1 VCGQAEAALCEGVGS
16 GKKEQDMDKIL
27 TFALAMAVCLG
38 TTAMLANSGRAA
50 RQHEKLDTQTATDGA
65 FRDGLYVGRLAAEGG
80 RPPHPQIGRWSNEH
94 DRTSFVAGYRRGYND
109 FLASTMTGTH
119 NRVE

>member
-1 VCGQAEAALCEGVGS
+1 MNRSTDRTSVRPSRGSAVRRRWLRKEGAGHGQDSHFCAGDGGVP
-16 GKKEQDMDKIL
+16 
-27 TFALAMAVCLG
+27 G

-50 RQHEKLDTQTATDGA
+50 RQPEKLDTQTATDGA

-94 DRTSFVAGYRRGYND
+94 DRTSFVRAIDAGTTT
-109 FLASTMTGTH
+109 FLPAL
-119 NRVE
+119 